1 MSSPLETYL
10 ASRSDTATFLLGS
23 ELGRTL
29 EEIFPRADTLLPK
42 PYKIFPAD
50 ETQSPTLGFPV
61 ADAPALRELEAKLDR
76 WLSDEVA
83 WQAGRQQAAKE
94 KAQLACS
101 AYMTQLMRLAE
112 NALMSNLLS
121 DYHAVFWLAHSF
133 DLSRQFSSIPRRVSS
148 FDTQIG
154 RTQGDAFKY
163 RIFAKWASDT
173 REAMT
178 QLATKSS
185 PILDGEEQ
193 RGLQFFR
200 LLTDDVLILTEEFIG
215 PDLRELRSFVNGY
228 LRRDFQTF
236 RDAFQRLRSTASDV
250 IQKDRVMQSTLP
262 LFGSNPD
269 QGITIALLL
278 DGRFQE
284 FLFQHP

>member
-1 MSSPLETYL
+1 MPSTLETFL
-10 ASRSDTATFLLGS
+10 GSRPDTFLLGS

-29 EEIFPRADTLLPK
+29 EEIFPRADSLLPK

-50 ETQSPTLGFPV
+50 ETLSPTLGFPV
-61 ADAPALRELEAKLDR
+61 ADAPVLRELEAKLDR
-76 WLSDEVA
+76 WLADEVA

-94 KAQLACS
+94 KAQLACT

-173 REAMT
+173 REAMS
-178 QLATKSS
+178 QLATKAS
-185 PILDGEEQ
+185 P
-193 RGLQFFR
+193 
-200 LLTDDVLILTEEFIG
+200 
-215 PDLRELRSFVNGY
+215 
-228 LRRDFQTF
+228 
-236 RDAFQRLRSTASDV
+236 
-250 IQKDRVMQSTLP
+250 
-262 LFGSNPD
+262 
-269 QGITIALLL
+269 
-278 DGRFQE
+278 
-284 FLFQHP
+284 